1 MLQSKKLRLGLIV
14 FFAMILTY
22 GCGPVVLPDVYW
34 PGAPDQPRI
43 KYTTQYVGPGDFNKA
58 SLIADVLL
66 GGRPVKTLIKPM
78 GVHVSE
84 AGVIYITDTALT
96 VVFALDPVNE
106 DAWSLLR
113 YGKSPFQKPIGVTT
127 DGAGNVYATDA
138 QSKEIMMFNNRG
150 NFLKS
155 IGEDSNID
163 RPTGLAA
170 DTKNNLLYVSDT
182 AAHTIHVFD
191 LITHEHLR
199 EVGDGRGTLEGQFNY
214 PAHIAV
220 GPNGDLVVS
229 DTMNARVQVFD
240 KNGIFVITFGKFGDG
255 AGMFARPKGIAV
267 DSEGHI
273 YVADAAFNNIQIF
286 NEDGEVLLAFSGY
299 GKNRG
304 AIILPA
310 GMYIDK
316 DDYIYIADSWNER
329 VNVYEFL
336 GEKHK
341 KRTEEGVTLVK

>member
-1 MLQSKKLRLGLIV
+1 MLQSKRLRLGLIV

-22 GCGPVVLPDVYW
+22 GCGPVQLPDVYW

-43 KYTTQYVGPGDFNKA
+43 KYETQYTGPGNFDKA
-58 SLIADVLL
+58 SLISDVLL

-84 AGVIYITDTALT
+84 AGVIYVTDTALT
-96 VVFALDPVNE
+96 VVFALDPVNK

-113 YGKSPFQKPIGVTT
+113 YGKSPFQKPVGVTT
-127 DGAGNVYATDA
+127 DAAGNVFATDA
-138 QSKEIMMFNNRG
+138 QSKEIMMFNNKG
-150 NFLKS
+150 NFLKN

-191 LITHEHLR
+191 LVTHEHLR

-214 PAHIAV
+214 PAHIAIA
-220 GPNGDLVVS
+220 PNGNLVVS

-240 KNGIFVITFGKFGDG
+240 QNGRFIITFGKFGDG

-286 NEDGEVLLAFSGY
+286 DEDGQVLLAFSGY

-310 GMYIDK
+310 GMFIDK
-316 DDYIYIADSWNER
+316 DDYIYISDSWNER

-341 KRTEEGVTLVK
+341 KRTEEGITLVK